1 MKSNK
6 ILALLLLSILF
17 FCNQSF
23 AQRDLVI
30 LRSNKA
36 FEWFQKEQ
44 FDSVYSLFN
53 PEMKRKL
60 DVSKIE
66 GVWEQFVMMYGDV
79 TSSDELRI
87 EEVKSLFITK
97 RSVKLEKG
105 KITLSVNFDSLAQI
119 AGLFIRP
126 GEIPYAP
133 ADYVNAELFTE
144 LRIEY
149 GGILVKNSGRLSI
162 PKSKTPMPVVIIVP
176 GSGGIDKD
184 CSIGPNK
191 IYKDLAWGLASKGI
205 AAFRYDKKTHQY
217 LNKLIDNDSLGK
229 EPFTVENEYLQDLEE
244 IITAIAARKEINPN
258 QIYLI
263 GHSQGGYLI
272 PMFNKKF
279 KNIAGFISM
288 AGTLR
293 EIPSLAIEQIEYIN
307 GSQKLVGKDS
317 IAMAD
322 LKEKMQNS
330 TSARIHSMTSNAQV
344 MGPYTVDYWKYLASY
359 HPEELA
365 LKINKPLYVLQ
376 GERDYQVKMLDFDI
390 WKKTMHDKKQ
400 VSFKS
405 YPSLNH
411 LFIEGK
417 GPSIPKEYTQ
427 AGNMYEEVINDIVNW
442 VKVQGEGK

>member
-1 MKSNK
+1 MKYFK
-6 ILALLLLSILF
+6 ILLLLILSIIF
-17 FCNQSF
+17 SNKQSY

-30 LRSNKA
+30 ARSNKT
-36 FEWFQKEQ
+36 FEWFQQEK
-44 FDSVYSLFN
+44 FDSIYSLFDA
-53 PEMKRKL
+53 EMKRKL

-66 GVWEQFVMMYGDV
+66 GVWEQFVMMYGNV
-79 TSSDELRI
+79 TSSDELRV
-87 EEVKSLFITK
+87 EEVKSHFVTK

-119 AGLFIRP
+119 AGLFISP
-126 GEIPYAP
+126 GEIPYTP
-133 ADYVNAELFTE
+133 AEYVNAELFTE
-144 LRIEY
+144 LRIEC
-149 GGILVKNSGRLSI
+149 GGKDFKNSGRLSI

-217 LNKLIDNDSLGK
+217 LNKLLEDDSLGK

-244 IITAIAARKEINPN
+244 IITAISARKEINPH
-258 QIYLI
+258 QIYIL

-279 KNIAGFISM
+279 KSIAGFISM

-307 GSQKLVGKDS
+307 GSQKLTSKDS
-317 IAMAD
+317 IAMAE
-322 LKEKMQNS
+322 LKDKMQNS
-330 TSARIHSMTSNAQV
+330 TRARIHSMTSNSQV
-344 MGPYTVDYWKYLASY
+344 MGPYTIDYWKYMASY

-365 LKINKPLYVLQ
+365 LKISKPLYVLQ
-376 GERDYQVKMLDFDI
+376 GERDYQVKMIDFDI
-390 WKKTMHDKKQ
+390 WKKTMQNKKH
-400 VSFKS
+400 VYFKS

-417 GPSIPKEYTQ
+417 GPSMPKEYTQ
-427 AGNMYEEVINDIVNW
+427 AGNMSEEVVNDIVSW
-442 VKVQGEGK
+442 LKGQADRK

>member
-1 MKSNK
+1 
-6 ILALLLLSILF
+6 
-17 FCNQSF
+17 
-23 AQRDLVI
+23 
-30 LRSNKA
+30 
-36 FEWFQKEQ
+36 
-44 FDSVYSLFN
+44 
-53 PEMKRKL
+53 
-60 DVSKIE
+60 
-66 GVWEQFVMMYGDV
+66 
-79 TSSDELRI
+79 
-87 EEVKSLFITK
+87 
-97 RSVKLEKG
+97 G

-119 AGLFIRP
+119 AGLFISP
-126 GEIPYAP
+126 GEIQYTP
-133 ADYVNAELFTE
+133 AEYVNAELFTE

-149 GGILVKNSGRLSI
+149 GGKDFKNSGRLSI

-217 LNKLIDNDSLGK
+217 LNKLLEDDSLGK

-244 IITAIAARKEINPN
+244 IITAIAARKEINPH
-258 QIYLI
+258 QIYII

-293 EIPSLAIEQIEYIN
+293 EIPSLAIEQIE
-307 GSQKLVGKDS
+307 
-317 IAMAD
+317 AMAE

-330 TSARIHSMTSNAQV
+330 TRARIPTMTSNAQV
-344 MGPYTVDYWKYLASY
+344 MGPYTLDYWKYLASY

-365 LKINKPLYVLQ
+365 LNKSKPLYVLQ
-376 GERDYQVKMLDFDI
+376 GERDYQVKMIDFDI
-390 WKKTMHDKKQ
+390 WKKTMKDKKQ

-405 YPSLNH
+405 YPFLNH

-417 GPSIPKEYTQ
+417 GPSMPKEYTQ
-427 AGNMYEEVINDIVNW
+427 AGNMSEEVVNDIVSW
-442 VKVQGEGK
+442 LKAQSEIK

>member
-1 MKSNK
+1 MKSSK
-6 ILALLLLSILF
+6 ILVLFLLSNLF
-17 FCNQSF
+17 FCTQSY

-30 LRSNKA
+30 ARSNKA
-36 FEWFQKEQ
+36 FEWFQQEK
-44 FDSVYSLFN
+44 FDSIYFLFDAD
-53 PEMKRKL
+53 MKRKL

-66 GVWEQFVMMYGDV
+66 GVWEQFVMMYGNV
-79 TSSDELRI
+79 TSSDELKV
-87 EEVKSLFITK
+87 EEVKSHFVTK

-126 GEIPYAP
+126 GEIPYTP

-205 AAFRYDKKTHQY
+205 AAFRYDKKTYQY
-217 LNKLIDNDSLGK
+217 LNKLLENDSLGK
-229 EPFTVENEYLQDLEE
+229 EPFTIENEYLQDLEE
-244 IITAIAARKEINPN
+244 IIAAIAAHKEINPH
-258 QIYLI
+258 QIYII

-307 GSQKLVGKDS
+307 GSQKLTSKDS
-317 IAMAD
+317 TAMAE

-330 TSARIHSMTSNAQV
+330 TRARIHSMTTNAQV
-344 MGPYTVDYWKYLASY
+344 MGPYTLDYWKYLASY
-359 HPEELA
+359 YPEKLA

-390 WKKTMHDKKQ
+390 WKKTMKDKKQ

-417 GPSIPKEYTQ
+417 GPSMPKEYTQ
-427 AGNMYEEVINDIVNW
+427 SGNMSEEVVNDIVSW
-442 VKVQGEGK
+442 LKGQAERK

>member
-1 MKSNK
+1 MKFNK
-6 ILALLLLSILF
+6 SLILF
-17 FCNQSF
+17 LLCFIFFCGQSS
-23 AQRDLVI
+23 AQQDLVI
-30 LRSNKA
+30 ARSNKA
-36 FEWFQKEQ
+36 FEWFQQEK
-44 FDSVYSLFN
+44 FDSVYSLFDA
-53 PEMKRKL
+53 EMKRKL

-66 GVWEQFVMMYGDV
+66 GVWEQFVMMFGNV
-79 TSSDELRI
+79 TGSDELRV
-87 EEVKSLFITK
+87 EQVKSHFVTK
-97 RSVKLEKG
+97 RAVKLEKG

-119 AGLFIRP
+119 AGLFISP
-126 GEIPYAP
+126 GEIPYTP

-149 GGILVKNSGRLSI
+149 GGNDFKNSGRLSI
-162 PKSKTPMPVVIIVP
+162 PKSKSPMSVVIIVP

-217 LNKLIDNDSLGK
+217 LNKLLENDSLNK
-229 EPFTVENEYLQDLEE
+229 ELFTVENEYLHDLEE

-258 QIYLI
+258 QIYIL

-272 PMFNKKF
+272 PLFNKKF
-279 KNIAGFISM
+279 KRIAGFISM

-307 GSQKLVGKDS
+307 GSQKLSGKDS
-317 IAMAD
+317 LAMAD

-330 TSARIHSMTSNAQV
+330 IRAHIHSMTSNAQV
-344 MGPYTVDYWKYLASY
+344 MGPYTVAYWKYLAAY
-359 HPEELA
+359 HPAELA

-376 GERDYQVKMLDFDI
+376 GERDYQVKMRDFDI
-390 WKKTMHDKKQ
+390 WKKTMQNKKQ

-417 GPSIPKEYTQ
+417 GPSMPKEYTQ
-427 AGNMYEEVINDIVNW
+427 AGNMSEEVVNDIVEWIKLNS
-442 VKVQGEGK
+442 K

>member
-1 MKSNK
+1 MKPNK
-6 ILALLLLSILF
+6 ILILLLLCFTF
-17 FCNQSF
+17 FASQSF

-30 LRSNKA
+30 ARSNKV
-36 FEWFQKEQ
+36 FDWFQQEK
-44 FDSVYSLFN
+44 FDSVYSLFDA
-53 PEMKRKL
+53 EMKRKL

-66 GVWEQFVMMYGDV
+66 GAWEQFIMMYGNV
-79 TSSDELRI
+79 TSSDELRV
-87 EEVKSLFITK
+87 EEVKSHFVTK

-105 KITLSVNFDSLAQI
+105 KITLSVNFDSLAQV
-119 AGLFIRP
+119 AGLFISP
-126 GEIPYAP
+126 GEIPYTP
-133 ADYVNAELFTE
+133 AEYVNAELFTE

-149 GGILVKNSGRLSI
+149 EGILVKNSGRLSI

-205 AAFRYDKKTHQY
+205 AAFRYDKKTHHY
-217 LNKLIDNDSLGK
+217 LNKLLEDDSLGK

-244 IITAIAARKEINPN
+244 IISAIAARKEINPN
-258 QIYLI
+258 QTYIL

-272 PMFNKKF
+272 PMLNKKF
-279 KNIAGFISM
+279 KNIAGYISM

-307 GSQKLVGKDS
+307 GSQKLASKDS
-317 IAMAD
+317 GAMAD

-330 TSARIHSMTSNAQV
+330 TRARIHSMTSNAQV
-344 MGPYTVDYWKYLASY
+344 MGPYTVDYWKYLAAY

-390 WKKTMHDKKQ
+390 WKKTMQNKKQ

-405 YPSLNH
+405 YPTLNH
-411 LFIEGK
+411 LFIDGK
-417 GPSIPKEYTQ
+417 GPSMPKEYTQ
-427 AGNMYEEVINDIVNW
+427 AGNMSEEVVNDIVNW
-442 VKVQGEGK
+442 LKAQSK

>member
-1 MKSNK
+1 MKPNK
-6 ILALLLLSILF
+6 ILILLLLCFTF
-17 FCNQSF
+17 FCSQSY
-23 AQRDLVI
+23 AQRELVI
-30 LRSNKA
+30 SRSNKV
-36 FEWFQKEQ
+36 FEWFQQEK
-44 FDSVYSLFN
+44 FDSVYSMFN
-53 PEMKRKL
+53 AELKRKL

-66 GVWEQFVMMYGDV
+66 GAWEQFVMLYGNII
-79 TSSDELRI
+79 SSDELRV
-87 EEVKSLFITK
+87 EEVKSHFVTK
-97 RSVKLEKG
+97 RSVKFEKG

-126 GEIPYAP
+126 GEIPYTP
-133 ADYVNAELFTE
+133 AEYVNAELFTE

-191 IYKDLAWGLASKGI
+191 IYKDLAWGLASKGN
-205 AAFRYDKKTHQY
+205 AAFRYDKKTHHY
-217 LNKLIDNDSLGK
+217 LNKLLEDDSLGK

-244 IITAIAARKEINPN
+244 IISAIAARKEINPN
-258 QIYLI
+258 QIYIL

-307 GSQKLVGKDS
+307 GSQKLASKDS
-317 IAMAD
+317 IAMAE

-330 TSARIHSMTSNAQV
+330 TRARIHSMTSNAQV
-344 MGPYTVDYWKYLASY
+344 MGPYTVDYWKYLAAY

-390 WKKTMHDKKQ
+390 WKKTMQNKKQ

-405 YPSLNH
+405 YPTLNH
-411 LFIEGK
+411 LFIDGK
-417 GPSIPKEYTQ
+417 GPSMPKEYTQ
-427 AGNMYEEVINDIVNW
+427 AGNMSEEVVNDIVNW
-442 VKVQGEGK
+442 LKAQSK

>member
-1 MKSNK
+1 MKYFK
-6 ILALLLLSILF
+6 ILLLLVLTFLF
-17 FCNQSF
+17 FNKQSY
-23 AQRDLVI
+23 AQRDFVI
-30 LRSNKA
+30 ARSNKT
-36 FEWFQKEQ
+36 FEWFQQEK
-44 FDSVYSLFN
+44 FDSVYSLFDA
-53 PEMKRKL
+53 EMKRKL

-66 GVWEQFVMMYGDV
+66 GVWEQFVMMYGNV
-79 TSSDELRI
+79 TSSDELRV
-87 EEVKSLFITK
+87 EEVKSHFSTK
-97 RSVKLEKG
+97 RTVKFEKG

-119 AGLFIRP
+119 AGLFISP
-126 GEIPYAP
+126 GEIQYTP
-133 ADYVNAELFTE
+133 AEYVNAELFTE

-149 GGILVKNSGRLSI
+149 GGKDFKNSGRLSI

-217 LNKLIDNDSLGK
+217 LNKLLEDDSLGK

-244 IITAIAARKEINPN
+244 IITAIAARKEINPH
-258 QIYLI
+258 QIYII

-307 GSQKLVGKDS
+307 GSQKLISNDS
-317 IAMAD
+317 IAMAE

-330 TSARIHSMTSNAQV
+330 TRARIPTMTSNAQV
-344 MGPYTVDYWKYLASY
+344 MGPYTLDYWKYLASY

-365 LKINKPLYVLQ
+365 LNKSKPLYVLQ
-376 GERDYQVKMLDFDI
+376 GERDYQVKMIDFDI
-390 WKKTMHDKKQ
+390 WKKTMKDKKQ

-405 YPSLNH
+405 YPFLNH

-417 GPSIPKEYTQ
+417 GPSMPKEYTQ
-427 AGNMYEEVINDIVNW
+427 AGNMSEEVVNDIVSW
-442 VKVQGEGK
+442 LKAQSEIK

>member
-1 MKSNK
+1 MKPNK
-6 ILALLLLSILF
+6 ILILLLLCFTF
-17 FCNQSF
+17 FASQSF

-30 LRSNKA
+30 ARSNKV
-36 FEWFQKEQ
+36 FDWFQQEK
-44 FDSVYSLFN
+44 FDSVYSLFDA
-53 PEMKRKL
+53 EMKRKL

-66 GVWEQFVMMYGDV
+66 GAWEQFIMMYGNV
-79 TSSDELRI
+79 TSSDELRV
-87 EEVKSLFITK
+87 EEIKSHFVTK

-105 KITLSVNFDSLAQI
+105 KITLSVNFDSLAQV
-119 AGLFIRP
+119 AGLFISP
-126 GEIPYAP
+126 GEIPYTP
-133 ADYVNAELFTE
+133 AEYVNAELFTE

-162 PKSKTPMPVVIIVP
+162 PKSTTPMPVVIIVP

-205 AAFRYDKKTHQY
+205 AAFRYDKKTHHY
-217 LNKLIDNDSLGK
+217 LNKLLEDDSLGK

-244 IITAIAARKEINPN
+244 IISAIAARKEINPN
-258 QIYLI
+258 QTYIL

-272 PMFNKKF
+272 PMLNKKF
-279 KNIAGFISM
+279 KNIAGYISM

-307 GSQKLVGKDS
+307 GSQKLASKDS
-317 IAMAD
+317 GAMAD

-330 TSARIHSMTSNAQV
+330 TRARIHSMTSNAQV
-344 MGPYTVDYWKYLASY
+344 MGPYTVDYWKYLAAY

-390 WKKTMHDKKQ
+390 WKKTMQNKKQ

-405 YPSLNH
+405 YPTLNH
-411 LFIEGK
+411 LFIDGK
-417 GPSIPKEYTQ
+417 GPSMPKEYTQ
-427 AGNMYEEVINDIVNW
+427 AGNMSEEVVNDIVNW
-442 VKVQGEGK
+442 LKAQSK

>member
-1 MKSNK
+1 MKPNK
-6 ILALLLLSILF
+6 ILILLLLCFTF
-17 FCNQSF
+17 FASQSF

-30 LRSNKA
+30 ARSNKV
-36 FEWFQKEQ
+36 FDWFQQEK
-44 FDSVYSLFN
+44 FDSVYSLFDA
-53 PEMKRKL
+53 EMKRKL

-66 GVWEQFVMMYGDV
+66 GAWEQFVMMYGNV
-79 TSSDELRI
+79 TSSDELRV
-87 EEVKSLFITK
+87 EEVKSHFVTK

-119 AGLFIRP
+119 AGLFISP
-126 GEIPYAP
+126 GEIPYTP
-133 ADYVNAELFTE
+133 AEYVKPELFTE

-205 AAFRYDKKTHQY
+205 AAFRYDKKTHHY
-217 LNKLIDNDSLGK
+217 LNKLLEDDSLGK

-244 IITAIAARKEINPN
+244 IISAIAARKEINPN
-258 QIYLI
+258 QIYII

-272 PMFNKKF
+272 PMLNKKF
-279 KNIAGFISM
+279 KNIAGYISM

-307 GSQKLVGKDS
+307 GSQKLASKDS
-317 IAMAD
+317 GAMAD

-330 TSARIHSMTSNAQV
+330 TRARIHSMTSNAQV
-344 MGPYTVDYWKYLASY
+344 MGPYTVDYWKYLAAY

-390 WKKTMHDKKQ
+390 WKKTMQNKKQ

-405 YPSLNH
+405 YPTLNH
-411 LFIEGK
+411 LFIDGK
-417 GPSIPKEYTQ
+417 GPSMPKEYTQ
-427 AGNMYEEVINDIVNW
+427 AGNMSEEVVNDIVNW
-442 VKVQGEGK
+442 LKAQSK

>member
-1 MKSNK
+1 MKPNK
-6 ILALLLLSILF
+6 ILILLLLCFTF
-17 FCNQSF
+17 FASQSF

-30 LRSNKA
+30 ARSNKV
-36 FEWFQKEQ
+36 FDWFQQEK
-44 FDSVYSLFN
+44 FDSVYSLFDA
-53 PEMKRKL
+53 EMKRKL

-66 GVWEQFVMMYGDV
+66 GAWEQFIMMYGNV
-79 TSSDELRI
+79 TSSDELRV
-87 EEVKSLFITK
+87 EEVKSHFVTK

-105 KITLSVNFDSLAQI
+105 KITLSVNFDSLAQV
-119 AGLFIRP
+119 AGLFISP
-126 GEIPYAP
+126 GEIPYTP
-133 ADYVNAELFTE
+133 AEYVNAELFTE

-205 AAFRYDKKTHQY
+205 AAFRYDKKTHHY
-217 LNKLIDNDSLGK
+217 LNKLLEDDSLGK

-244 IITAIAARKEINPN
+244 IISAIAARKEINPN
-258 QIYLI
+258 QTYIL

-272 PMFNKKF
+272 PMLNKKF
-279 KNIAGFISM
+279 KNIAGYISM

-307 GSQKLVGKDS
+307 GSQKLASKDS
-317 IAMAD
+317 GAMAD

-330 TSARIHSMTSNAQV
+330 TRARIHSMTSNAQV
-344 MGPYTVDYWKYLASY
+344 MGPYTVDYWKYLAAY

-390 WKKTMHDKKQ
+390 WKKTMQNKKQ

-405 YPSLNH
+405 YPTLNH
-411 LFIEGK
+411 LFIDGK
-417 GPSIPKEYTQ
+417 GPSMPKEYTQ
-427 AGNMYEEVINDIVNW
+427 AGNMSEEVVNDIVNW
-442 VKVQGEGK
+442 LKAQSK

>member
-1 MKSNK
+1 MKPNK
-6 ILALLLLSILF
+6 ILILLLLCFTF
-17 FCNQSF
+17 FASQSF

-30 LRSNKA
+30 ARSNKV
-36 FEWFQKEQ
+36 FDWFQQEK
-44 FDSVYSLFN
+44 FDSVYSLFDA
-53 PEMKRKL
+53 EMKRKL

-66 GVWEQFVMMYGDV
+66 GAWEQFIMMYGNV
-79 TSSDELRI
+79 TSSDELRV
-87 EEVKSLFITK
+87 EEIKSHFVTK

-105 KITLSVNFDSLAQI
+105 KITLSVNFDSLAQV
-119 AGLFIRP
+119 AGLFISP
-126 GEIPYAP
+126 GEIPYTP
-133 ADYVNAELFTE
+133 AEYVNAELFTE

-205 AAFRYDKKTHQY
+205 AAFRYDKKTHHY
-217 LNKLIDNDSLGK
+217 LNKLLEDDSLGK

-244 IITAIAARKEINPN
+244 IISAIAARKEINPN
-258 QIYLI
+258 QTYIL

-272 PMFNKKF
+272 PMLNKKF
-279 KNIAGFISM
+279 KNIAGYISM

-307 GSQKLVGKDS
+307 GSQKLASKDS
-317 IAMAD
+317 GAMAD

-330 TSARIHSMTSNAQV
+330 TRARIHSMTSNAQV
-344 MGPYTVDYWKYLASY
+344 MGPYTVDYWKYLAAY

-390 WKKTMHDKKQ
+390 WKKTMQNKKQ

-405 YPSLNH
+405 YPTLNH
-411 LFIEGK
+411 LFIDGK
-417 GPSIPKEYTQ
+417 GPSMPKEYTQ
-427 AGNMYEEVINDIVNW
+427 AGNMSEEVVNDIVNW
-442 VKVQGEGK
+442 LKAQSK

>member
-1 MKSNK
+1 MKYFK
-6 ILALLLLSILF
+6 ILLLLVLTFLF
-17 FCNQSF
+17 FNKQSY

-30 LRSNKA
+30 SRSNKA
-36 FEWFQKEQ
+36 FEWFQQEK
-44 FDSVYSLFN
+44 FDSIYSLFDA
-53 PEMKRKL
+53 EMKRKL

-66 GVWEQFVMMYGDV
+66 GVWEQFVMMYGNV
-79 TSSDELRI
+79 SSSDELKV
-87 EEVKSLFITK
+87 EEVKSHFVTK

-126 GEIPYAP
+126 GEIPYTP

-217 LNKLIDNDSLGK
+217 LNKLLEDDSLGK

-244 IITAIAARKEINPN
+244 IITAIAARKEINP
-258 QIYLI
+258 
-263 GHSQGGYLI
+263 H

-307 GSQKLVGKDS
+307 GSQKLASKDS
-317 IAMAD
+317 IAMAE

-330 TSARIHSMTSNAQV
+330 TRARIHSMTTNAQL
-344 MGPYTVDYWKYLASY
+344 MGPYTLDYWKYLASY
-359 HPEELA
+359 YPEKLA

-376 GERDYQVKMLDFDI
+376 GQRDYQVKMIDFDI
-390 WKKTMHDKKQ
+390 WKKTMKDKKQ

-417 GPSIPKEYTQ
+417 GPSMPKEYTQ
-427 AGNMYEEVINDIVNW
+427 AGNMSEEVVNDIVNW
-442 VKVQGEGK
+442 LKGQAERK

>member
-6 ILALLLLSILF
+6 ILTLLLLSFLF
-17 FCNQSF
+17 FCNQTY

-30 LRSNKA
+30 ARSNKV
-36 FEWFQKEQ
+36 FEWFQQEK
-44 FDSVYSLFN
+44 FDSVYSLFDA
-53 PEMKRKL
+53 EMKRKL

-66 GVWEQFVMMYGDV
+66 GVWEQFVMMYGNV
-79 TSSDELRI
+79 TGSDELRV
-87 EEVKSLFITK
+87 EEVKSHFVTK

-119 AGLFIRP
+119 AGLFISP
-126 GEIPYAP
+126 GEIPYTP

-149 GGILVKNSGRLSI
+149 GVKGFKNSGRLSI

-244 IITAIAARKEINPN
+244 IIIAITARKEINPN
-258 QIYLI
+258 QIYML

-272 PMFNKKF
+272 PFFNKRF

-307 GSQKLVGKDS
+307 GSQKLASKDS
-317 IAMAD
+317 LAMAD
-322 LKEKMQNS
+322 LRGKMQNS
-330 TSARIHSMTSNAQV
+330 TRAHINSVTSNAQV
-344 MGPYTVDYWKYLASY
+344 MGPYTVDYWKYLSSY

-376 GERDYQVKMLDFDI
+376 GERDYQVKMIDFDI
-390 WKKTMHDKKQ
+390 WKKTMQNKKQ

-417 GPSIPKEYTQ
+417 GLSMPKEYTQ
-427 AGNMYEEVINDIVNW
+427 AGNMSEEVLNDIVNW
-442 VKVQGEGK
+442 LKVQAEGR